1 MLKILERKTHFFLK
15 ILYLQL
21 EQRSINFVF
30 GFEEKNCEKK
40 KYTNK
45 GCVFTPFDI

>member
-1 MLKILERKTHFFLK
+1 LEEKHIFFLK

-21 EQRSINFVF
+21 EQLNK
-30 GFEEKNCEKK
+30 EKNREEK